1 MPDALIP
8 ASALGHDY
16 HADPVETHAG
26 GRVAAALWFTAG
38 GTIQSQTGVV
48 LVATSGGEA
57 RAYVAS
63 PRPRAPFESEA
74 DQARY
79 IAAWGARFPRDAAR
93 KLWPALFR
101 RYDQTGSFFPTIAD
115 VGSA

>member
-48 LVATSGGEA
+48 LVATSVGEA

-63 PRPRAPFESEA
+63 PRVSPFESEA

-79 IAAWGARFPRDAAR
+79 ISSWGARFPDAAAR
-93 KLWPALFR
+93 ALWPSHFA
-101 RYDQTGSFFPTIAD
+101 RYDATGSLFPTI
-115 VGSA
+115 